1 VQKPDHVDIEFP
13 ITSTA
18 IAGVIFCPKELAG
31 GFSYSTSAGS
41 RNTLTKG
48 FTFDLCNVAESVFD
62 MTAAVQT
69 RFRPYQRL
77 LREAMAPLLPRK
89 VLDPLRMFPV
99 SDDETD

>member
-1 VQKPDHVDIEFP
+1 
-13 ITSTA
+13 
-18 IAGVIFCPKELAG
+18 
-31 GFSYSTSAGS
+31 
-41 RNTLTKG
+41 
-48 FTFDLCNVAESVFD
+48 

>member
-1 VQKPDHVDIEFP
+1 MQKPDHVDLEFP

-48 FTFDLCNVAESVFD
+48 FTFDLCNVVRSSQSPKKCENCLNAYRVNS
-62 MTAAVQT
+62 A
-69 RFRPYQRL
+69 
-77 LREAMAPLLPRK
+77 
-89 VLDPLRMFPV
+89 
-99 SDDETD
+99 